1 MVLVVLFTMLLLAA
15 LLAASSQLTLSSR
28 RTTADQ
34 AASLRAQYVA
44 ESGVALAQS
53 RLRDMQELMSK
64 ANLRVPYGTTAS
76 AIKSYAEKY
85 CGGAA
90 WVPSGTGSTA
100 VQTCTAASS
109 AAPDRFEVFARLV
122 KPDAYAEVLAG
133 TQEAPRSTDV
143 VTTQAWWRTQL
154 GESKAMT
161 VNGARVNYRLQPQQV
176 EYYPAQGKY
185 RFYLQLSGLN
195 VGSEQDDAARVLT
208 ASRTTQTGWWLE
220 IALPGYLDNVL
231 FTNHHTSDPGTDS
244 TWQPQINFNDQ
255 VFDGPIHT
263 NERFLFTPGS
273 TASFQGRV
281 TSAGCTNLPK
291 TGLNADG
298 GCAKTA
304 GFYVG
309 GGAASN
315 LRNADGG
322 ATTSEQKNTNLI
334 GKLNNETSVQL
345 TKKLNEDG
353 TPSTQDDASFTA
365 EYRPMPTNA
374 NSQRDAAQGKV
385 PADKVTDPYEV
396 TRYTAGKGLYFG
408 EDVKGIV
415 LSAGSANGASPG
427 TYNAQS
433 KKWTPEPAYQ
443 FIKVAKK
450 STPVRTG
457 TERRCVASN
466 RDGCRRYEY
475 YDTYRYDLSDFDE
488 YRVNATGKMEKKSD
502 SGWTDYLNNFNGV
515 IFSEG
520 SIQVLKGPDRKDG
533 KAPPALAPFSKIT
546 ATAQQNINIAG
557 DLTLSDQPCHPSDT
571 ACKAAKP
578 EAPSNVLGI
587 YTQKG
592 DVSITKE
599 APDDLNIHAML
610 MSSEGEVKVDGY
622 NFGSPRG
629 DVNLIG
635 GLVENWYGAFGTFNP
650 ATRQPSTGFG
660 RNFSHDRRF
669 EDPGFTPPFFPQS
682 PTWVP
687 EDAGAT
693 LKLSN
698 FVLTQGSKSDLK
710 DIP

>member
-1 MVLVVLFTMLLLAA
+1 MVLVVLLTMMLLAA

-44 ESGVALAQS
+44 ESGVAVVQS
-53 RLRDMQELMSK
+53 RLRDVQELISK

-85 CGGAA
+85 CGSAV
-90 WVPSGTGSTA
+90 WVPSGTGSNA
-100 VQTCTAASS
+100 VQTCS
-109 AAPDRFEVFARLV
+109 AVNSVSADRFEIFARFV
-122 KPDAYAEVLAG
+122 RSEAYAEVLAG
-133 TQEAPRSTDV
+133 IQEAPISTDV
-143 VTTQAWWRTQL
+143 ATTQAWWRTQL
-154 GESKAMT
+154 GESKVMA
-161 VNGARVNYRLQPQQV
+161 VNGATVNYRLSPQKV
-176 EYYPAQGKY
+176 EYYPSQGKY

-195 VGSEQDDAARVLT
+195 VGSEQDSAARILK
-208 ASRTTQTGWWLE
+208 ASRTATTGWWLE

-231 FTNHHTSDPGTDS
+231 FTNHHTSDPGSS
-244 TWQPQINFNDQ
+244 TTWKPQINFNDQ

-273 TASFQGRV
+273 TASFQGRM
-281 TSAGCTNLPK
+281 TSAGCTNLLK
-291 TGLNADG
+291 TGLNADA

-309 GGAASN
+309 GGDSDN
-315 LRNADGG
+315 LRTPDSS

-334 GKLNNETSVQL
+334 GKLKSETSVQL
-345 TKKLNEDG
+345 TKQLNEDG
-353 TPSTQDDASFTA
+353 TPSNRDDVSFTA

-385 PADKVTDPYEV
+385 PADKAADPYEV

-415 LSAGSANGASPG
+415 LSAGNASGSSPG

-433 KKWTPEPAYQ
+433 KKWTPVPEYQ
-443 FIKVAKK
+443 HIKVAKGSK
-450 STPVRTG
+450 AVKTG
-457 TERRCVASN
+457 TEKRCVKVTRGICS
-466 RDGCRRYEY
+466 
-475 YDTYRYDLSDFDE
+475 YDYFDVYRYDLSDFDE
-488 YRVNATGKMEKKSD
+488 YRVNAAGKMEKKSS

-557 DLTLSDQPCHPSDT
+557 DLTLSDQPCHPSDA
-571 ACKAAKP
+571 ACKVAKP

-599 APDDLNIHAML
+599 APNDLNIHAML

-629 DVNLIG
+629 DINLIG

-650 ATRQPSTGFG
+650 DTRQSSTGFG

-693 LKLSN
+693 MQLST

-710 DIP
+710 AVP